1 MMPQRGSRGPSPAE
15 SIGWAG
21 ADGALPGS
29 GDAARDRGSSVA
41 EFSLV
46 VVMLMLI
53 FLGLISVGL
62 WAYTRVLLTSAAAA
76 AARYVADA
84 DVFDAGAADKV
95 QQDWVRGSW
104 LPRCHPGVPRQSAG
118 PAGRGVVHDANT
130 RPGRFL
136 DVCCRHYGHGHSM
149 KGHQVPAEEVGVGAT
164 VATPVPAKPATT
176 IPGGP

>member
-76 AARYVADA
+76 AARYVANA
-84 DVFDAGAADKV
+84 DVSDAGAADKV
-95 QQDWVRGSW
+95 RQELGAGIVASTGATLVCHADQQGLLVGVS
-104 LPRCHPGVPRQSAG
+104 CTMQTPGLVG
-118 PAGRGVVHDANT
+118 
-130 RPGRFL
+130 FL
-136 DVCCRHYGHGHSM
+136 DGVLPDITVTGHSM
-149 KGHQVPAEEVGVGAT
+149 KEAV
-164 VATPVPAKPATT
+164 K
-176 IPGGP
+176 